1 MQSIFIQS
9 TKYLQFEVKSI
20 CKLIECFSLLST
32 MFSTNRNYVIY
43 YALSATSLLRYIL
56 ISTSSN
62 RYLAI

>member
-56 ISTSSN
+56 I
-62 RYLAI
+62 R

>member
-56 ISTSSN
+56 ISTS
-62 RYLAI
+62 LK